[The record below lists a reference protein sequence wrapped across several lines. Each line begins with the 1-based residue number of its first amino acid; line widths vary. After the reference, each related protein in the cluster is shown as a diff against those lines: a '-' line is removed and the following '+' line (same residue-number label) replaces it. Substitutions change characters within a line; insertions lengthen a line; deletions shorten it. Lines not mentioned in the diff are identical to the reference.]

1 MGVLLNNRKKTF
13 IFFPHVIL
21 QISDTTLEEFLEELD
36 SLTDAEA
43 EDPKDSKSKASPSP
57 LPSSASEE
65 VSGSTAHV
73 SAAGPREES
82 PAGGKAE
89 ASSGSLE
96 KKVRFSEE
104 LIQTVHTKQT
114 TVSQDS
120 ACSESR
126 CLGSLKASSSQTKQG
141 PEQPVESAQRDDGSP
156 QDQGGVP
163 SAPPVDSEQP
173 TQTECSK
180 TDSEPLAV
188 PCSLSPETPCGSEQ
202 ENSALPVELTKC
214 NISNTNTGMEGHQC
228 LATYE

>member
-1 MGVLLNNRKKTF
+1 M
-13 IFFPHVIL
+13 
-21 QISDTTLEEFLEELD
+21 EELD

-43 EDPKDSKSKASPSP
+43 EDPKDLKSKVSPSP
-57 LPSSASEE
+57 LSSSASEE

-73 SAAGPREES
+73 SAAGLREES
-82 PAGGKAE
+82 PVGEKAE

-104 LIQTVHTKQT
+104 LIRAVHTRQT

-126 CLGSLKASSSQTKQG
+126 CLSSLKASSSQTKQG
-141 PEQPVESAQRDDGSP
+141 PQQPVESAQQDDGSP

-163 SAPPVDSEQP
+163 SAPPVAGGQP
-173 TQTECSK
+173 TQTECTK
-180 TDSEPLAV
+180 TDSDPLAV
-188 PCSLSPETPCGSEQ
+188 PCSLSPEKACGSEQ
-202 ENSALPVELTKC
+202 ENSVLPVELTKC

-228 LATYE
+228 LRTFF